1 MKAAIIVDTAL
12 PLGLIANSAA
22 VLGASLGALHP
33 EIIGEDL
40 ADLSGRRHAGI
51 TGLPIP
57 ILGADKERLRKLVD
71 SAEHDDDI
79 DFIAFNDVAQRCKS
93 YKEYSELLA
102 TVPSDTLRYLA
113 LLVVGKKQAVNR
125 LTGSLP
131 LAK

>member
-1 MKAAIIVDTAL
+1 MKAAIIVDTTL

-40 ADLSGRRHAGI
+40 VDLSGRRHAGI

-57 ILGADKERLRKLVD
+57 ILGADKEQLRKLVD

-79 DFIAFNDVAQRCKS
+79 DLVAFNDVAQRCKN
-93 YKEYSELLA
+93 YQEYSKLLA
-102 TVPSDTLRYLA
+102 AVPSDTLRYLA

>member
-1 MKAAIIVDTAL
+1 MKAAIIVDTTL

-57 ILGADKERLRKLVD
+57 ILGADKEQLRKLVD
-71 SAEHDDDI
+71 SAEHDI
-79 DFIAFNDVAQRCKS
+79 DLVAFNDVAQRCKN
-93 YKEYSELLA
+93 YQEYSKLLA
-102 TVPSDTLRYLA
+102 AVPSDTLRYLA